1 MGTSTSSAGAGAGS
15 PFDPPW
21 LDGAE
26 EGIDS
31 SHSDTPLQPPAEGET
46 DNNPE
51 TTDSEAGAAE
61 PTSAEA
67 PHLPQVA
74 PPGRYKDAR
83 TLLSRFI
90 RTGDRGDAGRAVG
103 SLVNKGMGGSARAAS
118 RMRTTAAAAS
128 ALGGFLATARDGTN
142 PSVNEWVASLRE
154 RGLSAQDVALEVI
167 QRLSPGGG
175 SMDEESAKH
184 AMNQAIT
191 HLYEVNPTV
200 DILALSDEQIS
211 SLMGYTVAFDVYNR
225 VQLELGRVFEKLKY
239 SAQLVHERLAQ
250 LQDYILVV
258 VKDVMAKTR
267 ASGRVMSAREI
278 STSTLRNALDV
289 FGAQ

>member
-1 MGTSTSSAGAGAGS
+1 
-15 PFDPPW
+15 
-21 LDGAE
+21 
-26 EGIDS
+26 
-31 SHSDTPLQPPAEGET
+31 
-46 DNNPE
+46 
-51 TTDSEAGAAE
+51 
-61 PTSAEA
+61 
-67 PHLPQVA
+67 
-74 PPGRYKDAR
+74 
-83 TLLSRFI
+83 
-90 RTGDRGDAGRAVG
+90 
-103 SLVNKGMGGSARAAS
+103 
-118 RMRTTAAAAS
+118 
-128 ALGGFLATARDGTN
+128 
-142 PSVNEWVASLRE
+142 
-154 RGLSAQDVALEVI
+154 
-167 QRLSPGGG
+167 
-175 SMDEESAKH
+175 MDEESAKH